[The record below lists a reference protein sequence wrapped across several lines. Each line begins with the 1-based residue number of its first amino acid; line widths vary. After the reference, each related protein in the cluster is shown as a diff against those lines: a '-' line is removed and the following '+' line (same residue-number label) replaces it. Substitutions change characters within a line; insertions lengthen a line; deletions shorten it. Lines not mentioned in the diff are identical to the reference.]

1 MGIQPA
7 VNRWRAQTKQVVFSL
22 VAASLM
28 LSGGAVQAGLLQPL
42 LQMMRP
48 KLESQLA
55 DQCQQLAKQALRDAE
70 LDLEPISGIEKQP
83 CQALAKPISECLI
96 RETSRSGR
104 ELGVISELLVWPHWR
119 RRRSGDQA
127 LSGIA
132 AGIPGNRP
140 TGCPAW
146 GALSATA
153 SVTNHQFT
161 AAQLIGRNQR
171 PSVRL
176 RQRRWQANSI
186 ARNPAKPTSKQARA
200 QGELELVHLIGFQ

>member
-83 CQALAKPISECLI
+83 CQALAKPVSECLI

-104 ELGVISELLVWPHWR
+104 ELGVISELLSGRIGDDAEVVIKRCLASLLGFQATDLRDVPLGELCQR
-119 RRRSGDQA
+119 RR
-127 LSGIA
+127 
-132 AGIPGNRP
+132 P
-140 TGCPAW
+140 
-146 GALSATA
+146 
-153 SVTNHQFT
+153 
-161 AAQLIGRNQR
+161 
-171 PSVRL
+171 
-176 RQRRWQANSI
+176 
-186 ARNPAKPTSKQARA
+186 
-200 QGELELVHLIGFQ
+200 